1 MTTTLEHEFHR
12 VPMASM
18 GVRPNAKAKVVG
30 VLLLLVALAAIYWVM
45 LETGALTTV
54 TNKAA
59 LSEWID
65 QLGYWGPVGIIG
77 LMITAIVLSPIPS
90 APIAMVAG
98 AAYGSF
104 WGTVVVVIGAEAG
117 ALIAF
122 AIARSLGYD
131 VIHRWERVR
140 PVLEWLGKDRSQG
153 GLMFVIFTSR
163 LVPFISFDAV
173 SYAAGLTPLTFWRFV
188 LATLAG
194 VIPAAYL
201 ITAFGGL
208 LMASESGVVTL
219 LLVLVLVLVLVS
231 GITLLPIVAKLLMAS
246 RGRQKAS

>member
-1 MTTTLEHEFHR
+1 MTITLDHEIR
-12 VPMASM
+12 RAPMVSM
-18 GVRPNAKAKVVG
+18 GIRLSAKAKVVG
-30 VLLLLVALAAIYWVM
+30 VLLLLVALVAIYWIM
-45 LETGALTTV
+45 LETGALATV

-98 AAYGSF
+98 AVYGSL
-104 WGTVVVVIGAEAG
+104 WGTMIVVIGAEAG

-122 AIARSLGYD
+122 AIARSLGFD
-131 VIHRWERVR
+131 VIHRWRRLR
-140 PVLEWLGKDRSQG
+140 PVLNWLGKERSQG
-153 GLMFVIFTSR
+153 ALMLVIFTSR

-173 SYAAGLTPLTFWRFV
+173 SYAAGLTPLALWRFV
-188 LATLAG
+188 VATLAG
-194 VIPAAYL
+194 IIPTAYL

-208 LMASESGVVTL
+208 LMATESGMLTIIL
-219 LLVLVLVLVLVS
+219 ILVS
-231 GITLLPIVAKLLMAS
+231 GITLLPIVAKLLLARR
-246 RGRQKAS
+246 RGHKNVFQQ

>member
-1 MTTTLEHEFHR
+1 MTTTLKHEFHR

-18 GVRPNAKAKVVG
+18 GVRPNAKAKIVG
-30 VLLLLVALAAIYWVM
+30 VMLLLAALAAIYWVM

-98 AAYGSF
+98 AVYGSL
-104 WGTVVVVIGAEAG
+104 WGTVIVVIGAEAG

-131 VIHRWERVR
+131 VIHRWKRLR
-140 PVLEWLGKDRSQG
+140 PVLNWLGKERSQG
-153 GLMFVIFTSR
+153 ALMLVIFTSR
-163 LVPFISFDAV
+163 LVPFISFDGV
-173 SYAAGLTPLTFWRFV
+173 SYAAGLTPLAFWRFV
-188 LATLAG
+188 VATLAG
-194 VIPAAYL
+194 VIPTAYL

-208 LMASESGVVTL
+208 LMASESGVVTVL
-219 LLVLVLVLVLVS
+219 LILVS
-231 GITLLPIVAKLLMAS
+231 GITLLPIVANLLMA
-246 RGRQKAS
+246 RRRHQKASELA

>member
-1 MTTTLEHEFHR
+1 MTTTLNHEFHR
-12 VPMASM
+12 VPMAGM

-98 AAYGSF
+98 TAYGSL
-104 WGTVVVVIGAEAG
+104 WGTVIVVIGAEAG

-131 VIHRWERVR
+131 VIHRWRRVR
-140 PVLEWLGKDRSQG
+140 PVLNWLGKDRSPG
-153 GLMFVIFTSR
+153 GVMLVIFASR

-173 SYAAGLTPLTFWRFV
+173 SYAAGLTPIAFWRFV
-188 LATLAG
+188 VATLAG
-194 VIPAAYL
+194 VIPTAYL

-208 LMASESGVVTL
+208 LMASESGVVTGL
-219 LLVLVLVLVLVS
+219 LILVS
-231 GITLLPIVAKLLMAS
+231 GITLLPIVAKLLLA
-246 RGRQKAS
+246 RLRHQKASELA